1 MFSLKTE
8 INDEMQDE
16 LDFRCPKCKWYFS
29 SITKPY
35 ILPCNHNICLKCIDT
50 LINENKTK
58 CPLCNTNFN
67 KDEKDSFQINL
78 VFLNILLKILQ
89 SKIIFCKSCNKIF
102 YWKEHYDIC
111 EQSYF
116 RDTTIVYKEV
126 KLSCEE
132 SIKLLKLFDSQS
144 NILFKYKK
152 NIYDNI
158 KKRIN
163 DISDKFKKETNI
175 KFPKL
180 FLTSKNID
188 FKKSKKDILSF
199 LELCLPYNKYFNS
212 KEIYKIIE
220 QFDPNYFAQ
229 RNYDYLN
236 QNNRGISP
244 IQKRVLQHSA
254 FSVKDITSIL
264 PTKKKSM
271 IMISKMKKENTDII
285 MNNKRNN
292 NINIAM
298 DKYDNLFNKMLND
311 NDKKINHISI
321 NNLNANNLL
330 NHRKKFYSSSQKGKT
345 IIMDPNKK
353 AKNEKNKFNIYD
365 ILNEREPVE
374 EDDKKRIIIGLK
386 EIKVISDKK
395 KELNYINIKQEKNNS
410 IFDDSEISTV
420 RLDNPPL
427 NLLCSTDYKKRIY
440 PLNEDDK
447 RTKLFNYKDN
457 QKVNDNN
464 ILNKKQNIFDNIRRD
479 KSDIILNKFN
489 IEPNNEQS
497 LSSMNKIFKHFNKI
511 RDIVNEINNFNDS
524 LLYISDYISRDID
537 LNIFLLNNSIYND
550 YNLLL
555 NEISYNYNQYP
566 RRYILSYISN
576 TKKLCIYNTIL
587 NNFKT
592 KDFEKIL
599 IKFENFND
607 SMSISFNDD
616 DLIFITGGKAKSKFI
631 YSNKFIILKWSTE
644 KIEYND
650 SLPERKAYHST
661 IYFDNKLYLIGGVN
675 TDNKVSKQCWF
686 FSLKEKKWQKLPP
699 LNKGRANC
707 SLCIYNNKDL
717 YSFRG
722 RDDNDVIDTI
732 EFIKLND
739 ERPFWKMIKPKDLGF
754 AWNSAQNSLAM
765 AIDKDKILIIGGED
779 INGNLFDDTFLFE
792 INTKKVYKGIDLA
805 FKAAFKN
812 QGVINHGKYY
822 CADYRNEDN
831 KNNSKINGIHFY
843 NIKENIWDI
852 V

>member
-1 MFSLKTE
+1 MISLKTE

-35 ILPCNHNICLKCIDT
+35 ILPCNHNICLKCIDS

-58 CPLCNTNFN
+58 CPLCNNSFN

-111 EQSYF
+111 EQSSF
-116 RDTTIVYKEV
+116 RDTTIIYREV
-126 KLSCEE
+126 KYSCEE
-132 SIKLLKLFDSQS
+132 SLRLLKLFDSQS

-163 DISDKFKKETNI
+163 DISDKFKKETYL

-212 KEIYKIIE
+212 REIYKIIE
-220 QFDPNYFAQ
+220 KFDPNYFSQ
-229 RNYDYLN
+229 RNYGFIN

-254 FSVKDITSIL
+254 FSLKDISNIL
-264 PTKKKSM
+264 PTKKKSTV
-271 IMISKMKKENTDII
+271 MISKIKKENNDII
-285 MNNKRNN
+285 IKNPRNN
-292 NINIAM
+292 NKDIAM

-311 NDKKINHISI
+311 NDNKINHISI
-321 NNLNANNLL
+321 NNLNANNLI
-330 NHRKKFYSSSQKGKT
+330 NHRKKFFSSSQKGKT
-345 IIMDPNKK
+345 IILEPNKK
-353 AKNEKNKFNIYD
+353 SKNEKNKFNIYD
-365 ILNEREPVE
+365 ILNEKEPIE

-440 PLNEDDK
+440 PLNENDK
-447 RTKLFNYKDN
+447 RIKLLNYKDI
-457 QKVNDNN
+457 QKLNDNN
-464 ILNKKQNIFDNIRRD
+464 MRRD
-479 KSDIILNKFN
+479 KSEIFINKLNDGK
-489 IEPNNEQS
+489 NNEQS
-497 LSSMNKIFKHFNKI
+497 LSSMNKIFKYFNKI
-511 RDIVNEINNFNDS
+511 RDAVNEINNFNDS
-524 LLYISDYISRDID
+524 LLYISEYINRDID
-537 LNIFLLNNSIYND
+537 LNIFLLNNIIYND

-555 NEISYNYNQYP
+555 NEISFNYNQYP
-566 RRYILSYISN
+566 RKYILSYINN
-576 TKKLCIYNTIL
+576 TKKLFIYNTIL
-587 NNFKT
+587 NNYKT

-599 IKFENFND
+599 INFENFND
-607 SMSISFNDD
+607 SMSINFNDD
-616 DLIFITGGKAKSKFI
+616 DLIFISGGKSKSKFS

-650 SLPERKAYHST
+650 TLPERKAYHST

-675 TDNKVSKQCWF
+675 NDNKVSKECWV
-686 FSLKEKKWQKLPP
+686 FSLKEKKWQDLPS
-699 LNKGRANC
+699 LNRARANC

-717 YSFRG
+717 YAFRG

-732 EFIKLND
+732 EYIKLYD
-739 ERPFWKMIKPKDLGF
+739 DRPFWKMIKPKDLGF
-754 AWNSAQNSLAM
+754 VWNSAQNSLAM
-765 AIDKDKILIIGGED
+765 AIDKNKILILGGED
-779 INGNLFDDTFLFE
+779 MNGNLFDDTFLFE

-805 FKAAFKN
+805 LKAAFKS
-812 QGVINHGKYY
+812 QGCINHGKYY
-822 CADYRNEDN
+822 CADFKNEEN
-831 KNNSKINGIHFY
+831 KNNSKMNGIHIY
-843 NIKENIWDI
+843 NIKENIWDLI
-852 V
+852 